1 MPRTTDLK
9 KKQFGQ
15 NLNKLVVKPPPVVG
29 SGSGVQRNGLLLLS
43 ATKKEGGLLSTPSVD
58 TNAGAAAKLHESM
71 IVSTHDALLSAVTG
85 KVERDSKQLDAWG
98 VADKQ
103 ETEPL
108 THPPAPTAAPEIQE
122 VKVTETIQA
131 ESTKHNETSGLNWDD
146 YGGRETDSNRQLKQV
161 TVDGDLDQ
169 QAYMSKLAK
178 ERAARLNTEELMK
191 KRENEIRSA
200 ARLKELDDR
209 KEKEAPA
216 ITRSIW
222 EPKEPNRGENLFSG
236 QRNHQN
242 SYQSGDSS
250 ISHGRQSEGPVIHLS
265 SYEDRDRGESQLSS
279 GPRMLYDPKSGSMI
293 AVKIPEE
300 KKKQLVRKP
309 KKDKKLETREDLKK
323 PLKIKK
329 ETSKQQGKK
338 FPRTCG
344 VLYERDAL
352 GQIRCADGCEG
363 DLGYGAHSVPGG
375 KVKNP
380 DAYAELMKAQ
390 DAENGTSTYNSR
402 SLQLLGLKGSNM
414 ALQTGLM
421 GTHDDHESNLLAM
434 NSFDL
439 VTADDK
445 LELVTGVDDS
455 PTLKPTAKEWAP
467 SQAAIAAIVASRSKN
482 PEPFEDSDD
491 EEEEDDGYLVDG
503 IGGGGDDGPL
513 GLGFDPTQDM
523 DGLMRSPPRTAEDTD
538 QLAAAVDLESLK
550 IDPPIFSLSSQGGP
564 LSAQSNIFAFG
575 TSSTWGTKSGD
586 TNGDDWAMPTGISG
600 AGAGLFGGMNAF
612 AQNKN
617 DPTGHTSPFLG
628 GGTWTAPTQ
637 R

>member
-1 MPRTTDLK
+1 MPRTADLK

-43 ATKKEGGLLSTPSVD
+43 ATKKEGGLLSTPSVS
-58 TNAGAAAKLHESM
+58 TNAGAAAKLHESTT
-71 IVSTHDALLSAVTG
+71 VSTHDALLSAVTG
-85 KVERDSKQLDAWG
+85 KVDRDSKQLDAWG

-103 ETEPL
+103 DIEPL
-108 THPPAPTAAPEIQE
+108 AQPPAPAPAPAIQE
-122 VKVTETIQA
+122 VKVTEPVQ
-131 ESTKHNETSGLNWDD
+131 EKSTNHNEASGLNWDD

-161 TVDGDLDQ
+161 AVDGDLDQ

-178 ERAARLNTEELMK
+178 ERAARLSTEESMR
-191 KRENEIRSA
+191 KRENELRSA

-209 KEKEAPA
+209 KEKEAPTV
-216 ITRSIW
+216 TRSIW
-222 EPKEPNRGENLFSG
+222 EPNRGDKSSSG
-236 QRNHQN
+236 QQN
-242 SYQSGDSS
+242 RQSSDESGTAS
-250 ISHGRQSEGPVIHLS
+250 IMHGRQSEGPVIHLS
-265 SYEDRDRGESQLSS
+265 SYEDRDRGESQSS
-279 GPRMLYDPKSGSMI
+279 SCPRMLYDPKSGSMV
-293 AVKIPEE
+293 AVKIREE

-309 KKDKKLETREDLKK
+309 KKDKKLETREDVKQ
-323 PLKIKK
+323 PLKVKK

-344 VLYERDAL
+344 VLYERDAT

-375 KVKNP
+375 KVNNP
-380 DAYAELMKAQ
+380 DAYVELMKAQ
-390 DAENGTSTYNSR
+390 DAGNGALNYNSR
-402 SLQLLGLKGSNM
+402 SLQLLGLKGSDM

-421 GTHDDHESNLLAM
+421 GTNDDHESNLFAM

-467 SQAAIAAIVASRSKN
+467 SQAAIAAIVASRNKN
-482 PEPFEDSDD
+482 PEPLEDSDED
-491 EEEEDDGYLVDG
+491 EEEDEGYLVDG
-503 IGGGGDDGPL
+503 LGSDGDDGPV

-523 DGLMRSPPRTAEDTD
+523 DGLMRSPPRTAEGTD

-550 IDPPIFSLSSQGGP
+550 IDPPIFSLSSQAGP

-586 TNGDDWAMPTGISG
+586 TNGDDWAMPAGISG

-612 AQNKN
+612 TQNKN
-617 DPTGHTSPFLG
+617 DPTGQTSPFLG

>member
-1 MPRTTDLK
+1 MPRTADLK

-43 ATKKEGGLLSTPSVD
+43 ATKKEGGLLSTPSVNI
-58 TNAGAAAKLHESM
+58 NAGAAAKLHEST

-85 KVERDSKQLDAWG
+85 KVDRDSKQLDAWG

-103 ETEPL
+103 DSEAVA
-108 THPPAPTAAPEIQE
+108 HPPLAAPDITE
-122 VKVTETIQA
+122 VKVTETVQTD
-131 ESTKHNETSGLNWDD
+131 STNHDEASGLNWDD
-146 YGGRETDSNRQLKQV
+146 YGGRETDTKTQLKQV

-178 ERAARLNTEELMK
+178 EHAARLSTEESMR

-209 KEKEAPA
+209 KEKDAPTV
-216 ITRSIW
+216 TRSIW
-222 EPKEPNRGENLFSG
+222 EPNRRENLSSG
-236 QRNHQN
+236 HRNHQN
-242 SYQSGDSS
+242 SDESGVAS
-250 ISHGRQSEGPVIHLS
+250 IMHGQQSESPVIHLS
-265 SYEDRDRGESQLSS
+265 SYEDRDRGESQNSS
-279 GPRMLYDPKSGSMI
+279 GPRMLYDPKSGGMV
-293 AVKIPEE
+293 AVKIREE

-309 KKDKKLETREDLKK
+309 RKDKKLEAREDAKRS
-323 PLKIKK
+323 LKIKK
-329 ETSKQQGKK
+329 ETSGQQGKK
-338 FPRTCG
+338 CPRTCG
-344 VLYERDAL
+344 VLYERDAV

-380 DAYAELMKAQ
+380 DAYAELIKAQ
-390 DAENGTSTYNSR
+390 DAGNGAANYNSR
-402 SLQLLGLKGSNM
+402 SLQLLGLKGSDV

-421 GTHDDHESNLLAM
+421 GINDEHESNVLAM
-434 NSFDL
+434 DSFDL

-467 SQAAIAAIVASRSKN
+467 SQAAIAAIVASRNKN
-482 PEPFEDSDD
+482 PEPREDSDED
-491 EEEEDDGYLVDG
+491 EEEDEGFLVDG
-503 IGGGGDDGPL
+503 LGSDGDDGPM

-523 DGLMRSPPRTAEDTD
+523 DGLMRSPPRTAEDTA
-538 QLAAAVDLESLK
+538 QLTAAVDLESLK
-550 IDPPIFSLSSQGGP
+550 IDPPIFSSSSQGGP

-586 TNGDDWAMPTGISG
+586 TSGDDWAMPTGISG

-612 AQNKN
+612 AQNKS

-628 GGTWTAPTQ
+628 GGGTWTAPTQ